1 MLAVDGTGIPLSIQ
15 TEAANISEFKLAI
28 QTVDA
33 ISVAKRPRHP
43 KKRPKKLV
51 ADKGYDA
58 KHIRND
64 LRKRQI
70 TPYIPKRRKQ
80 GETAEPV
87 YNHHIKHMYETRWII
102 ERTNAWLQNYRR
114 IAMRWDKHADS
125 YEAFIELG
133 CIMICLKRV

>member
-1 MLAVDGTGIPLSIQ
+1 MLVVDGTGIPLAMQ

-33 ISVAKRPRHP
+33 ISVAKRPHHP
-43 KKRPKKLV
+43 KKLPKKLV
-51 ADKGYDA
+51 ADKGYDDR
-58 KHIRND
+58 HIRKD
-64 LRKRQI
+64 LRKRYI

-80 GETAEPV
+80 GENDEPA
-87 YNHHIKHMYETRWII
+87 YNEQIKHMYKKRWVV

-114 IAMRWDKHADS
+114 IAMRWDKHATF

-133 CIMICLKRV
+133 CIMICLRRV